1 MSTHVNGI
9 TPINEIT
16 LGNPLHIREEIAARI
31 ERGEAIVDAA
41 KAGERELTDEE
52 DREFNQLM
60 DEVGSQTKQTGLHGN
75 LQKAEARE
83 NARLAKLTPAYRQR
97 YGTGAEFLDV
107 STGLP
112 VSERIVMRSNP
123 VKHVI

>member
-1 MSTHVNGI
+1 MKPRDHLTPFHDINVN
-9 TPINEIT
+9 
-16 LGNPLHIREEIAARI
+16 NPLRIREEIAARI

-52 DREFNQLM
+52 NKEFNQLM

-83 NARLAKLTPAYRQR
+83 NARLAKLTPAHREH
-97 YGTGAEFLDV
+97 YGSGAEFLD
-107 STGLP
+107 
-112 VSERIVMRSNP
+112 
-123 VKHVI
+123 